1 MKIYNLVTGGACAGI
16 CSIVSYLVIAFIDLP
31 VPLTFL
37 LAMMFPILGIAF
49 IYSAK
54 EFIEGMAPSFVN
66 KLAFV
71 YGTIA
76 FSITAIFLSAQ
87 LAVQAGI
94 DTTGS
99 ATLKEIK
106 SSIRLVDMGMDVA
119 WDLFIGSFMILF
131 MFSVQKIKSLKWWG
145 IVMGVLGIALIILNV
160 ITFPDPPADKGLF
173 DIGPFIG
180 VYILILAIKMLVTGL
195 RMKKETMAV

>member
-1 MKIYNLVTGGACAGI
+1 MNIKKLVVAGACAGV

-31 VPLTFL
+31 VPLTFF

-54 EFIEGMAPSFVN
+54 EFIDTQAPAFVN

-71 YGTIA
+71 YGAIA

-87 LAVQAGI
+87 IAVQVGI
-94 DTTGS
+94 DTAGS
-99 ATLKEIK
+99 ETLKEIK

-131 MFSVQKIKSLKWWG
+131 MFAVLKVKTLKWWG
-145 IVMGVLGIALIILNV
+145 VVMGILGAALIILNV
-160 ITFPDPPADKGLF
+160 ITFPHPPADKGLF

-195 RMKKETMAV
+195 RMKKETMTV